1 MTDSPIDHLG
11 TGMPGTS
18 PAHDLDLGDDHDA
31 TGQEMEARA
40 LEAEAAHLG
49 SGPLQRA
56 TPPPYG
62 RTPAPQPSPSG
73 LHPRHFGA
81 GGTSPAPPRCSSC

>member
-40 LEAEAAHLG
+40 LEAEQAAGSPG
-49 SGPLQRA
+49 SGEGESELTTTETEPQRIA
-56 TPPPYG
+56 DSG
-62 RTPAPQPSPSG
+62 RPQTEGFSG
-73 LHPRHFGA
+73 
-81 GGTSPAPPRCSSC
+81 GGEF

>member
-40 LEAEAAHLG
+40 LEAEQAAGSPG
-49 SGPLQRA
+49 SGEGESCLLY
-56 TPPPYG
+56 TS
-62 RTPAPQPSPSG
+62 PSP
-73 LHPRHFGA
+73 RD
-81 GGTSPAPPRCSSC
+81 